1 VVTDEM
7 ASIARDGLTA
17 DELDDVRGQMKGQ
30 LVLSLE
36 STSSR
41 LGRVVGTALYDEP
54 FLTAEQLLE
63 KVNAVTAD
71 DIADL
76 AAEYLDPARQTVVRL
91 GPVN

>member
-1 VVTDEM
+1 M
-7 ASIARDGLTA
+7 AAIARDGLRPV
-17 DELDDVRGQMKGQ
+17 EPDDVRGQMKGQ

-36 STSSR
+36 STSAR

-54 FLTAEQLLE
+54 FLTAEQLLAR
-63 KVNAVTAD
+63 VDAVTAD
-71 DIADL
+71 DIAGL